1 MRKCMCRV
9 ISFMLAFLLIIGG
22 CGMEAF
28 AATCAAS
35 DSYFGYGWNSMSG
48 SFKPATFGG
57 GTCQYS
63 PTLALKIS
71 GNVVPAYCL
80 DHGKWVGNGGA
91 NYKCRTSY
99 SGHGLDA
106 ARKQALVSS
115 VLAVSDQIGGI
126 KIISEYGYTT
136 VHRRYGSSSS
146 DRWLVTQILVWS
158 VTGGGVIWQANGRIG
173 VTPEG
178 KSDVSK
184 AIASVVGGGN
194 RPNDVKALK
203 AYADDFYKRL
213 DNLWKIPS
221 FAYYTS
227 THPMGDQINGK
238 PGLSGGNGTIILDR
252 SCKQPDGTYK
262 KVIED
267 KNGVLKN
274 FDFSGQ
280 FGEGYS
286 GIQISQSGNKL
297 TITYDGS
304 TGCWKDES
312 EEIKTKVAAGSSAV
326 AFWQHSSGSTG
337 AQFLA
342 TYLKNTSELGCKVN
356 LEIRDCGDDDTPLDK
371 SPSVSSPG
379 TTSSSTA
386 EIITTTPPVVT
397 ETPNV
402 ETPPPAPPEVYIR
415 KTSDDGNVSGIVFT
429 ITGNGETYHKKTDES
444 GFLDVSDLPQ
454 YIEGTQQ
461 LIEYHVEEEIPVEY
475 VHDRDN
481 ASKNFVLEPGKTQ
494 YLEFENKRKM
504 WRLTFKKH
512 DDTLATQAQGKG
524 TLAGAVF
531 ALYQNGDFLASYTTD
546 ENGVITTD
554 YWPCGPG
561 YTMTEVT
568 APDGYKLDSTVYAVG
583 LMPGETIEQYND
595 CNRMEPLDGDD
606 PEVIRQVYSVKSALE
621 YKASLKG
628 D

>member
-1 MRKCMCRV
+1 MCRV

-22 CGMEAF
+22 CGVEAF
-28 AATCAAS
+28 AAAACTS
-35 DSYFGYGWNSMSG
+35 DRPTHHVGWYTM
-48 SFKPATFGG
+48 
-57 GTCQYS
+57 
-63 PTLALKIS
+63 
-71 GNVVPAYCL
+71 
-80 DHGKWVGNGGA
+80 A
-91 NYKCRTSY
+91 N
-99 SGHGLDA
+99 
-106 ARKQALVSS
+106 
-115 VLAVSDQIGGI
+115 
-126 KIISEYGYTT
+126 
-136 VHRRYGSSSS
+136 SSSS
-146 DRWLVTQILVWS
+146 TPYGFSPVSFDTGHALSGVPTHSLKIGGKWTPAWCLTPPAGTVNGATYSCVDVYKRYGFDDQKKQTVLATLLYRAEQLGGITVDGDGNIPKCGGSTQTDHWLVVQLLIWS
-158 VTGGGVIWQANGRIG
+158 LTNNNIFFQGNGRIG
-173 VTPEG
+173 ITTEA
-178 KSDVSK
+178 KQDVNS
-184 AIASVVGGGN
+184 AIATIK
-194 RPNDVKALK
+194 RTRANDANLLRGWV
-203 AYADDFYKRL
+203 DSFYNQVDWMYR
-213 DNLWKIPS
+213 IPS
-221 FAYYTS
+221 FASYTS
-227 THPMGDQINGK
+227 THPLGKQVEGVPGSNG
-238 PGLSGGNGTIILDR
+238 GTGTIILDK
-252 SCKQPDGTYK
+252 SCKVYDEKSGKMIYK

-267 KNGVLKN
+267 KNGVLN
-274 FDFSGQ
+274 AFDFSGQ
-280 FGEGYS
+280 FGTGYS

-312 EEIKTKVAAGSSAV
+312 EDIKRKLPVSSNSVVFWGAV
-326 AFWQHSSGSTG
+326 NNRDSQQYFGTHKSS
-337 AQFLA
+337 
-342 TYLKNTSELGCKVN
+342 TSELGCKVN
-356 LEIRDCGDDDTPLDK
+356 LEIRDCGDDTPFDK
-371 SPSVSSPG
+371 SPRVSSPG
-379 TTSSSTA
+379 TT
-386 EIITTTPPVVT
+386 TTTPPVVT

-531 ALYQNGDFLASYTTD
+531 AVYKDGQQIATYVTD
-546 ENGVITTD
+546 ENGVITTE
-554 YWPCGPG
+554 YFPCGPG
-561 YTMTEVT
+561 YTLVEIQ
-568 APDGYKLDSTVYAVG
+568 APPGYVGNSTVYAIG
-583 LMPGETIEQYND
+583 LMPGETLEQYND

-606 PEVIRQVYSVKSALE
+606 PEVIRKAYETKSLLE